1 MPQRALPDSADAFPR
16 FRLAHRRR
24 VQVGRLPDASER
36 RLIPPHPSPEVMRGS
51 HAARQSWPEGDCCLS
66 LAALAA
72 RLGHHRHR
80 NPARG
85 SSPRSASTPR
95 RLSWPKSTRCSL
107 PRWCSSYA
115 RAARRWGWSVV
126 ALPTL
131 ALQSP
136 PCGGAYLV
144 TAALQSVGGPWPWSS
159 AVAILKA
166 MGSDDGRL
174 ATAGPAMAAIIT
186 LRATLLAA
194 VGEEMLF
201 RGVLYTWL
209 RQRFPAAAAIPV
221 SAAAHAAIHGFPA
234 ILPLAFVMGLGFGW
248 VRERSGSIVP
258 TIVVHALHNVA
269 LIGWAYYV
277 SGWTAR
283 LPAWGGS

>member
-1 MPQRALPDSADAFPR
+1 MIRGTRLLLFLGLWLFASAIIGTATAF
-16 FRLAHRRR
+16 
-24 VQVGRLPDASER
+24 
-36 RLIPPHPSPEVMRGS
+36 
-51 HAARQSWPEGDCCLS
+51 
-66 LAALAA
+66 
-72 RLGHHRHR
+72 
-80 NPARG
+80 
-85 SSPRSASTPR
+85 
-95 RLSWPKSTRCSL
+95 
-107 PRWCSSYA
+107 
-115 RAARRWGWSVV
+115 AARRVGVIDTTPIVV
-126 ALPTL
+126 AEVYALLLATL
-131 ALQSP
+131 VFVFRSRTALGLVR
-136 PCGGAYLV
+136 CRIADVGLAVAACVGAYLV
-144 TAALQSVGGPWPWSS
+144 TAALQSAGGPWPWSS

-186 LRATLLAA
+186 IRTTLLAA

-277 SGWTAR
+277 SEWTAR